1 MLLEPLEAKTGE
13 TPETGFPFASLR
25 VIVMVALSVLS
36 ALTGV
41 EDTAIKD
48 CDALGA
54 PAMKETDPPVLA
66 TGVSRAR
73 VLVSAFL
80 DFKVQLD
87 VPALSDAEHAA

>member
-54 PAMKETDPPVLA
+54 PAMKEMAMDLQEPVTGPTWAKADPQP
-66 TGVSRAR
+66 
-73 VLVSAFL
+73 
-80 DFKVQLD
+80 FKVLKLAISAP
-87 VPALSDAEHAA
+87 VPPKA